1 MTYST
6 AAIVIRPGDADD
18 TSAISRLASLDSA
31 TSNPPAPLLLAE
43 VDGVL
48 RAALSLQDRS
58 AVADPFFP
66 SAGLVELLRTR
77 AAMLART
84 THTDSSR
91 GRRRR
96 LTDARPAL
104 RSIGRAAAISP
115 SQSGR

>member
-6 AAIVIRPGDADD
+6 AAIVIRPGYADD
-18 TSAISRLASLDSA
+18 NLAISRLASLDSA
-31 TSNPPAPLLLAE
+31 TCGPPEPLLLAE

-48 RAALSLQDRS
+48 RAALSLRDGS
-58 AVADPFFP
+58 SVADPFFP

-77 AAMLART
+77 AAALAKAARPS
-84 THTDSSR
+84 SSR
-91 GRRRR
+91 GRRR

-115 SQSGR
+115 SRSGR